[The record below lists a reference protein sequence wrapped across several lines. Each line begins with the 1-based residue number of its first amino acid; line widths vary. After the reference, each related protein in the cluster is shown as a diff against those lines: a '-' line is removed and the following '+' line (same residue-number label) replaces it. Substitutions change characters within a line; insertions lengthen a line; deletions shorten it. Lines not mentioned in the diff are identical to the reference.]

1 MKNIIRW
8 LMPKEDKI
16 LGMLAMQ
23 SSNLLETAAEL
34 KNFVDK
40 YPNVE
45 RKDRKSRYGLIKALR
60 QKGLEIKKELMAKAG
75 KSSADNSEMR
85 QIAAV
90 LDDILDL
97 IRDAASKFVVLGIE
111 RVDDYTKKFIDVIAD
126 AAAEMN
132 SAIPDLKN
140 YRNTKKHYEKILNIE
155 KEANDT
161 YEDAL
166 SELFHFY
173 KNSIDIIKYK
183 ELYEIFNRIAGKC
196 ADFAEAASCLSSR
209 HA

>member
-1 MKNIIRW
+1 MKNIMRW

-23 SSNLLETAAEL
+23 SSNLLEAAAEL
-34 KNFVDK
+34 KNFVDT

-45 RKDRKSRYGLIKALR
+45 RKDRKSRYELIKAIR

-75 KSSADNSEMR
+75 KSSSDNSEMR

-97 IRDAASKFVVLGIE
+97 ISGAASKFVVLGIE

-140 YRNTKKHYEKILNIE
+140 QRNAKKHYEKILNLE
-155 KEANDT
+155 REANDI
-161 YEDAL
+161 YEEAL

-183 ELYEIFNRIAGKC
+183 ELYDIFKMIAGKC
-196 ADFAEAASCLSSR
+196 ADFADAASCLSNK